1 MQSPSDAVDDSERLS
16 SVSSINSLRS
26 LQYRATSG
34 RTRNFQQHGVQT
46 ERSGLETA
54 VSMIIDVS
62 GDGKEVSQGALLYL
76 VVVSS
81 RGGLGGLV
89 RLNTKASHTI
99 AQGPIFDLEKVC
111 TATDAR

>member
-1 MQSPSDAVDDSERLS
+1 MTTLNVFRLLV
-16 SVSSINSLRS
+16 VSTVFEVFNTAR
-26 LQYRATSG
+26 RPEGHGTSKK
-34 RTRNFQQHGVQT
+34 HGVQT
-46 ERSGLETA
+46 ERSGLEIA
-54 VSMIIDVS
+54 VSTIIDVS

-76 VVVSS
+76 VVASS

-99 AQGPIFDLEKVC
+99 AQGPIFELEKVC